1 MAIDDPTSNKRDHE
15 EHYFRKQDQVLI
27 ERMRRAG
34 AAEQARRALGEKT
47 GLEDPELLQEIEQL
61 GFTAETVSLLP
72 LVPLLQVAW
81 AEGTIS
87 APERALI
94 WEFARKRGIAEG
106 TTADQQ
112 LGMWLHTRPAPVVF
126 SQANRLTNAILAAHG
141 EGDLSG
147 EDLVKQCEAIAAAS
161 GGLLGLGKVSAQER
175 AALQEIASA
184 FKRR

>member
-27 ERMRRAG
+27 ERMRLAA
-34 AAEQARRALGEKT
+34 AAETARRALGDKT
-47 GLEDPELLQEIEQL
+47 GLTDPELLEEIEQL
-61 GFTAETVSLLP
+61 GFTADTVSLLP

-81 AEGTIS
+81 AEGAIS
-87 APERALI
+87 AAERALI
-94 WEFARKRGIAEG
+94 LDFARKRGIAEG
-106 TTADQQ
+106 TAADEQ
-112 LGMWLHTRPAPVVF
+112 LSMWLDTRPAPVVF

-147 EDLVKQCEAIAAAS
+147 DDLVKQCEAIAAAS
-161 GGLLGLGKVSAQER
+161 GGLLGIGKVSAQER